1 MDCILSNVFYLG
13 WAGFY
18 SYSYSYFLFFHAIHR
33 YVLSSY
39 FTIHRFSL
47 YLFALSSVIPL
58 SLLLISSPCAV
69 RPRLWR
75 EQRRVMF
82 GLSVW
87 LLVSVSGAAGSSDSA
102 GGAAGPSRVQPSP
115 CDTLSVTDPLRLVTR
130 HPLLLPCPRLCSPLH
145 YSTTPPAA
153 SGLFTATLQS
163 VAQSVTNCL
172 TEDSLVGVDLHVF
185 WKLILRSLNWY
196 DSLGFHLQP
205 PLQGGRIIR
214 RLSQF
219 IMSRLCKTSPE
230 DGNQYLK
237 HKLLFFYPH
246 AICLA
251 FRPDIDR

>member
-18 SYSYSYFLFFHAIHR
+18 SYSYSYFYFLFFHAIHR
-33 YVLSSY
+33 YVLSAY

-115 CDTLSVTDPLRLVTR
+115 CDTLSVTDPSVWWHGIPSSSPVLVFA
-130 HPLLLPCPRLCSPLH
+130 HH
-145 YSTTPPAA
+145 STTVPPPPAA

-172 TEDSLVGVDLHVF
+172 MPHWGLFSRSWPTCVLKADTKIFELIRFSWLSPSATSTRRANHPSSLTAYNVQTLQKKPWR
-185 WKLILRSLNWY
+185 WKPIS
-196 DSLGFHLQP
+196 
-205 PLQGGRIIR
+205 
-214 RLSQF
+214 
-219 IMSRLCKTSPE
+219 
-230 DGNQYLK
+230 
-237 HKLLFFYPH
+237 
-246 AICLA
+246 
-251 FRPDIDR
+251 

>member
-33 YVLSSY
+33 YVLSAY

-130 HPLLLPCPRLCSPLH
+130 HP
-145 YSTTPPAA
+145 
-153 SGLFTATLQS
+153 SGLFTAILQS

-219 IMSRLCKTSPE
+219 IMSRLCKRSPE